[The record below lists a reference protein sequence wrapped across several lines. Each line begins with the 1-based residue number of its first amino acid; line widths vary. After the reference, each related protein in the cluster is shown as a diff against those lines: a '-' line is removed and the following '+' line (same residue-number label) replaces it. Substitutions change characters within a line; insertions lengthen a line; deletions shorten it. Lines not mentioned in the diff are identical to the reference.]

1 MRVTGTIGPEEA
13 LAIYLQDHHAGA
25 QAGVA
30 LARRAASNQRG
41 GASGAELGRLA
52 REIEEDERVLRRVM
66 SQLGVQPSLAK
77 TVGAKLVERAG
88 RLKLNGQVLRPSPL
102 SPVVELEG
110 LLSGVKSKQHLWRIL
125 RDRVDEPVDGFDP
138 DHLLERAD
146 AQIERLHDL
155 WLDAAERAFLGPV
168 PGPVGSSEA
177 Q

>member
-1 MRVTGTIGPEEA
+1 MRLTGTIGPEEA

-41 GASGAELGRLA
+41 GSSGAELGRLA

-66 SQLGVQPSLAK
+66 GQLDVQPSLVK
-77 TVGAKLVERAG
+77 SVGAKLVERAG

-110 LLSGVKSKQHLWRIL
+110 LLAGVKSKQHLWQL
-125 RDRVDEPVDGFDP
+125 LKDRVSEPIEDFDP
-138 DHLLERAD
+138 DHMLDRAD
-146 AQIERLHDL
+146 DQIERLRAL
-155 WLDAAERAFLGPV
+155 WLGAAEQAFPE
-168 PGPVGSSEA
+168 PVGPSVPR
-177 Q
+177 